1 MTKLVLP
8 ISSWRSADTGSYA
21 IEPSGCT
28 VKLCASRITAIG
40 ASESFRNSNWPWIL
54 PLYSAMGGTMV
65 CAPAITEVNRAKPST
80 THGYHVRGLRVC
92 CFIVFTLIS
101 VGVDGQHA
109 TGVIAGLCAG
119 SLHLQER
126 RRENAGVVLAVSGN
140 KCYACDLLG
149 AGS

>member
-1 MTKLVLP
+1 
-8 ISSWRSADTGSYA
+8 
-21 IEPSGCT
+21 
-28 VKLCASRITAIG
+28 
-40 ASESFRNSNWPWIL
+40 
-54 PLYSAMGGTMV
+54 MGGTMV

-109 TGVIAGLCAG
+109 TGVIAGLRVG

-126 RRENAGVVLAVSGN
+126 RCREAGIVLPVSGSKRHPCN
-140 KCYACDLLG
+140 LLG
-149 AGS
+149 ASGAAAIGGA